1 LAASKVSVITVTDDA
16 AIAIIDEEW
25 TARWCRRI
33 GYLID
38 RTERSP
44 SEVDLTVELEYLSV

>member
-1 LAASKVSVITVTDDA
+1 MSVITVTDDA